1 MSISKTTF
9 TKSPD
14 LDYNYMGHLQQSFL
28 RSVIAKKKKDFLTV
42 SEEW

>member
-28 RSVIAKKKKDFLTV
+28 QSVIAKKKRLSD
-42 SEEW
+42 S